1 VIALENLDYTLVQ
14 VVHNFGAAAIVGGS
28 VFALYPATQVVAVQ
42 RKLAWLVGAG
52 WAIQALSGMG
62 FAAVSYYFYGKL
74 PDIHGIALAAL
85 LNKAPR
91 RKQRGINCALKIRWP
106 SASLRPKGRGI
117 KPAEIK
123 MLCALGGFSIA
134 VLYLRHAAGWTA
146 EQRRAA
152 WRRLIALGVTAL
164 AAAAFLRWFA

>member
-14 VVHNFGAAAIVGGS
+14 VAHNFGAAAIVGGS
-28 VFALYPATQVVAVQ
+28 VFALYPAMQAVAVQ

-52 WAIQALSGMG
+52 WTAQALSGMG

-85 LNKAPR
+85 L
-91 RKQRGINCALKIRWP
+91 
-106 SASLRPKGRGI
+106 
-117 KPAEIK
+117 IK

-134 VLYLRHAAGWTA
+134 VLYLRHAADWTA

-152 WRRLIALGVTAL
+152 WKRLIALGVTAL
-164 AAAAFLRWFA
+164 TAAAFLRWFA